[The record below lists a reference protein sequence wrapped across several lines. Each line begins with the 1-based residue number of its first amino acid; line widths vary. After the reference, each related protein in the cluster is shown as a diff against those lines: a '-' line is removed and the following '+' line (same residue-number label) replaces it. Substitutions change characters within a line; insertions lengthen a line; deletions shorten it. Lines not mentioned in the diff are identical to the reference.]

1 MAKGK
6 HKKGRGEQTPTI
18 ENRRARHEYF
28 IEETLEVGVVLQGS
42 EVKSI
47 RDGAC
52 TIAEGYVTARAEP
65 AKLTLHGIN
74 IGAYGPAGAGNH
86 PAVRN
91 RALLAHKPEIK
102 KLARQVDQKGVTI
115 VPLKLYFKDGMVK
128 LLIGVARGK
137 QAHDKRKTIADRDAK
152 RDIQRAMSTRM

>member
-1 MAKGK
+1 MAKKRTSKDKVG
-6 HKKGRGEQTPTI
+6 TPTI

-28 IEETLEVGVVLQGS
+28 IEETLEVGIVLVGS

-52 TIAEGYVTARAEP
+52 TIAEGYVTASAEP
-65 AKLTLHGIN
+65 LRLTLHGIN
-74 IGAYGPAGAGNH
+74 VGHYGPSGPSGH

-91 RALLAHKPEIK
+91 RALLAHKREIK

-115 VPLKLYFKDGMVK
+115 VPMKMYFKDGMVK

-137 QAHDKRKTIADRDAK
+137 QTHDKRKTIADRDAQ
-152 RDIQRAMSTRM
+152 RDIQRAMSKRM

>member
-1 MAKGK
+1 MARKRTSK
-6 HKKGRGEQTPTI
+6 DKAGEPTI

-28 IEETLEVGVVLQGS
+28 IEETLEVGIVLQGS

-52 TIAEGYVTARAEP
+52 TIAEGYVTARAGP
-65 AKLTLHGIN
+65 PKLTLHGIN
-74 IGAYGPAGAGNH
+74 IGAYGPAGSGNH

-91 RALLAHKPEIK
+91 RALLAHKREIK
-102 KLARQVDQKGVTI
+102 KIARQVDQKGVTI
-115 VPLKLYFKDGMVK
+115 VPLKLYFKNGMVK

-137 QAHDKRKTIADRDAK
+137 QAHDKRKSIADRDAQ
-152 RDIQRAMSTRM
+152 RDIQRAMSKRV